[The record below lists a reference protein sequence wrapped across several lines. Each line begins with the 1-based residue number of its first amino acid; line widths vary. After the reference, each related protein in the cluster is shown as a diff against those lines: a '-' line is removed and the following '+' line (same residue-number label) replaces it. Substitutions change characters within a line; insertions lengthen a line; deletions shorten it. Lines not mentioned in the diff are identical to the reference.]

1 MKNNVKLTKVG
12 KNQWK
17 VVRLVKV
24 AQVVWKL
31 GSLTKFGKN
40 AFSAGQ

>member
-31 GSLTKFGKN
+31 GKFDKIWKKCI
-40 AFSAGQ
+40 